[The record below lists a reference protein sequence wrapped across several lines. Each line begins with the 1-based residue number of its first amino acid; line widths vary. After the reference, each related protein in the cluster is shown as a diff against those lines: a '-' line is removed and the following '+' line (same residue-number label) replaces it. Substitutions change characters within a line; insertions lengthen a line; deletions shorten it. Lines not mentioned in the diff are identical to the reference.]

1 MSMSMLLKS
10 MPLLLI
16 VSIAARAAD
25 VSPSNSWPQWR
36 GPAANGSATS
46 GAYAVTW
53 DDTKNVTWKVKL
65 PGVGC
70 STPIVWG
77 DHILITSPADGQ
89 DALISLDGSGS
100 QRWRTAI
107 GKGRPGKHRNGSSSN
122 SSPVTDGTY
131 IFAYYRSGN
140 LAGLDFK
147 GQILWKTNLQERF
160 GRDTLYWD
168 IGTSPVLTE
177 KHVIVAVM
185 NEGGSYLV
193 AFDKETG
200 RLAWKVARDYD
211 TPVEGDHSYTT
222 PIVVR
227 RRGREKLV
235 VWGAEH
241 VTAHDV
247 TNGKVL
253 WSCGGFNPERK
264 GYWPSVA
271 SAVIAGDVLVVPYAR
286 GGSMT
291 GLKLDGE
298 GDVSSSHR
306 LWTRDGVGTFV
317 PTPAAHD
324 GKVYVLDD
332 RGEVTCIDARTGK
345 TLWEGSLPRHRA
357 KYYASPVIAG
367 GKLYATRED
376 GVIFVARVTPEFEVL
391 AENSLGERMIASPVP
406 VANRLLL
413 RGERHLFCVEAH

>member
-1 MSMSMLLKS
+1 MSTVRKS
-10 MPLLLI
+10 IPLLLLFVPI
-16 VSIAARAAD
+16 VAQAGD
-25 VSPSNSWPQWR
+25 VSPSKPWPQWR
-36 GPAANGSATS
+36 GPNGDGSATS
-46 GAYAVTW
+46 GVYAVTW
-53 DDTKNVTWKVKL
+53 DDTKNVAWKVEL

-77 DHILITSPADGQ
+77 DHILVTSPADGQ
-89 DALISLDGSGS
+89 DTLISFDWSGG
-100 QRWRTAI
+100 QRWRTPI
-107 GKGRPGKHRNGSSSN
+107 GKGRPGKHRNGSGSN

-147 GQILWKTNLQERF
+147 GGILWKTNLQERF
-160 GRDTLYWD
+160 GRDTLFWD

-193 AFDKETG
+193 ALDKESG
-200 RLAWKVARDYD
+200 RLGWKVARDYD
-211 TPVEGDHSYTT
+211 TPIEGDHSYAT

-227 RRGREKLV
+227 RQGQERLV
-235 VWGAEH
+235 VWGGEH

-253 WSCGGFNPERK
+253 WSCGGFNPGRK
-264 GYWPSVA
+264 GFEPSVA
-271 SAVIAGDVLVVPYAR
+271 SALIVDDVLVVPFAR
-286 GGSMT
+286 GRQLA
-291 GLKLDGE
+291 GLKLGGQ
-298 GDVSSSHR
+298 GDVSATQR

-324 GKVYVLDD
+324 GKVYVLGDK
-332 RGEVTCIDARTGK
+332 GEVACIDAKTGK

-357 KYYASPVIAG
+357 KYYASPVVAA

-376 GVIFVARVTPEFEVL
+376 GVIFVARATPEFEVL
-391 AENSLGERMIASPVP
+391 SENALGERMIASPVP
-406 VANRLLL
+406 VADRLLL
-413 RGERHLFCVEAH
+413 RGERHLFCIEAR

>member
-1 MSMSMLLKS
+1 MSMLRKS
-10 MPLLLI
+10 MPLLLFVPI
-16 VSIAARAAD
+16 VVQAAD
-25 VSPSNSWPQWR
+25 LSPSNPWPQWR
-36 GPAANGSATS
+36 GPAADGSAAS
-46 GAYAVTW
+46 GVYAVTW
-53 DDTKNVTWKVKL
+53 DDTKNVTWKVEL

-77 DHILITSPADGQ
+77 DHILVTSPADGQ
-89 DALISLDGSGS
+89 DTLINLDWSGG

-107 GKGRPGKHRNGSSSN
+107 GKGRPGSHRNGSSSN

-140 LAGLDFK
+140 LAGVDFK
-147 GQILWKTNLQERF
+147 GRVLWKTNLQESF
-160 GRDTLYWD
+160 GRDTLFWD

-200 RLAWKVARDYD
+200 RLGWKVARDYD

-227 RRGREKLV
+227 RRGREQLV

-253 WSCGGFNPERK
+253 WSCGGFNPDRNGFE
-264 GYWPSVA
+264 PSVA
-271 SAVIAGDVLVVPYAR
+271 SAVIADDVLVVPYAR
-286 GGSMT
+286 GGSMA
-291 GLKLDGE
+291 GLKLDGQ
-298 GDVSSSHR
+298 GDVSATQR
-306 LWTRDGVGTFV
+306 LWTRNGVGTFV

-324 GKVYVLDD
+324 GKVYVLGD
-332 RGEVTCIDARTGK
+332 RGEVTCIDAKTGK
-345 TLWEGSLPRHRA
+345 TLWDGSLPQHRA

-391 AENSLGERMIASPVP
+391 AENALGERMIASPVA
-406 VANRLLL
+406 VADRLLL
-413 RGERHLFCVEAH
+413 RGERHLFCIEAH